1 MLDDLLDGLRVEGF
15 RSVRT
20 GAVPTSGAVL
30 FLAAGFATR
39 ETLHL
44 LERPLGRTERPGR
57 PTIRTRTAR
66 AADRGAI
73 LGVDARSFGFGW
85 RFDAQALADTESAT
99 PVARTRVVECDDR
112 VRGYAV
118 TGLGGSTGYVQRLA
132 VDPDVRR
139 RGLARALLADS
150 LRWQSRR
157 GATRSLVNTQVGN
170 DAALALYLAA
180 GFDLLPRELTV
191 FERAL

>member
-1 MLDDLLDGLRVEGF
+1 
-15 RSVRT
+15 
-20 GAVPTSGAVL
+20 
-30 FLAAGFATR
+30 
-39 ETLHL
+39 
-44 LERPLGRTERPGR
+44 
-57 PTIRTRTAR
+57 
-66 AADRGAI
+66 
-73 LGVDARSFGFGW
+73 
-85 RFDAQALADTESAT
+85 
-99 PVARTRVVECDDR
+99 
-112 VRGYAV
+112 V